1 MIGDQIEHEVPVL
14 RLDRVPE
21 SRRDV
26 PALHLVA
33 RQDRESLVAVDAHL
47 RLCREQAVADGWREL
62 PGVLDRCLAM
72 VDDSG
77 GFENLEPSHGVV
89 GAGQQ
94 PSDLLRDDARGGDGD
109 DEVAAFVNRRMFE
122 HSRLHV
128 SGDRAVE
135 AVREEFPAFRG
146 VGEILRDDDRD
157 AHQGRQSSGPSA
169 DVVQFA
175 RLERYFGVSEQ
186 LLRVLAGVEQ
196 VARQDQ
202 LVRGL
207 HDDGVPEQ
215 RSVARG
221 GDDVDVVAPVEKM
234 QDLVLDTDVV
244 HQIDTNEY
252 EQYRRSAVG
261 EILPD
266 LLCCRRVVRRRIG
279 LSRNDARRTD
289 SLDRGPPELLRRGG
303 LRRGGN
309 PQHCTIFR
317 SGGLEPRHEEVD
329 LAEAPRRADHRDRR
343 VPVQAREKSLPGRS
357 PCRTAARHRT
367 CNAVLPAL
375 SHWKPP
381 PAPVRTIPAT
391 RRASRLLS
399 TNLFRTI
406 IANCA
411 TPDIGYPLLP
421 PDETCT

>member
-1 MIGDQIEHEVPVL
+1 
-14 RLDRVPE
+14 
-21 SRRDV
+21 
-26 PALHLVA
+26 
-33 RQDRESLVAVDAHL
+33 
-47 RLCREQAVADGWREL
+47 
-62 PGVLDRCLAM
+62 
-72 VDDSG
+72 
-77 GFENLEPSHGVV
+77 
-89 GAGQQ
+89 
-94 PSDLLRDDARGGDGD
+94 
-109 DEVAAFVNRRMFE
+109 MFE

-317 SGGLEPRHEEVD
+317 SADSSHDTRRLILPKPRGARITVIGEFRS
-329 LAEAPRRADHRDRR
+329 RRARSRFRAGAHAELRLGIG
-343 VPVQAREKSLPGRS
+343 PVMPF
-357 PCRTAARHRT
+357 
-367 CNAVLPAL
+367 LPAL
-375 SHWKPP
+375 SHGNHP